1 VHAETS
7 ERAVCFAFARE
18 PAEVMLTPPA
28 PTAGPP
34 DGAAARRPASASP
47 AGRPSPPAPD
57 APGRAPARPGA
68 AAVVVYAVGLA
79 IEWYLSTLTVGT
91 SVWITVLV
99 ACATTAVMLTVS
111 TVVVMKSEMI
121 IRFAS
126 QLASGPD

>member
-1 VHAETS
+1 
-7 ERAVCFAFARE
+7 
-18 PAEVMLTPPA
+18 
-28 PTAGPP
+28 
-34 DGAAARRPASASP
+34 
-47 AGRPSPPAPD
+47 
-57 APGRAPARPGA
+57 
-68 AAVVVYAVGLA
+68 VVVYAVGLA